1 MAKRFSDAEIHSA
14 RNQDLETVLRFL
26 GQYVTQ
32 DKTYV
37 PKKNENSKLFVAEI
51 NGRRF
56 SNLLITGERW
66 FDLDAKKGGGG
77 AIDLT
82 MYVMKVCFVKAVKS
96 LSAIENQD
104 TEQSDSEDDFY
115 SR

>member
-1 MAKRFSDAEIHSA
+1 MAKRFSDAEIHTA

-82 MYVMKVCFVKAVKS
+82 MYLMNVCFVKAVKL

>member
-66 FDLDAKKGGGG
+66 FDLDAKKE
-77 AIDLT
+77 AEERSI
-82 MYVMKVCFVKAVKS
+82 
-96 LSAIENQD
+96 
-104 TEQSDSEDDFY
+104 
-115 SR
+115 